1 MISEKQLIVRPT
13 RLFREMLWVKSDYG
27 CIQLSNS
34 HYSFAVCLHHRTSQ
48 YACEGDVYFK
58 QHSTNK
64 LINKYL
70 FVFFSYNTGL
80 KINQIL
86 VNYNNN
92 KHNNSLNAFEKRGL
106 EHRSANRRY
115 FQYNLWKNLCENIV
129 VV

>member
-1 MISEKQLIVRPT
+1 MTTAAYNLATAIIL
-13 RLFREMLWVKSDYG
+13 
-27 CIQLSNS
+27 
-34 HYSFAVCLHHRTSQ
+34 SQ
-48 YACEGDVYFK
+48 YACIIENLNTHVKEMSISK